1 MDLRVACLLLFL
13 SATFIGTEGG
23 PKCCLSVS
31 RTIPDNILLKVK
43 THSLQTTS
51 GECDINAIM
60 SVPHMPHPHLI
71 DYYFF
76 LPNAPFSLFFFSD
89 YTQNAKD
96 SAPL

>member
-51 GECDINAIM
+51 GECDINAIIL
-60 SVPHMPHPHLI
+60 HTERKR
-71 DYYFF
+71 FC
-76 LPNAPFSLFFFSD
+76 
-89 YTQNAKD
+89 
-96 SAPL
+96 APLKILSRLQKLMKYRNRKSQLNK